1 MSKEDI
7 NEMQGKGQNLVDEAY
22 FFDDPNILREKYI
35 EHMDAITINMD
46 INNIS
51 IKSPEYLELEKLYQ
65 EIESELSE
73 IDNMK
78 ERILALEKSRPTW
91 NEFVNLENLK
101 DIEKED

>member
-1 MSKEDI
+1 MTEKQLKTKES
-7 NEMQGKGQNLVDEAY
+7 
-22 FFDDPNILREKYI
+22 ILKL
-35 EHMDAITINMD
+35 MD
-46 INNIS
+46 NNIS

-91 NEFVNLENLK
+91 DEFVN
-101 DIEKED
+101 KED